1 MGVLE
6 TFIPIDRRL
15 ALARGESLPD
25 RTIGTAL
32 FADISGFTPLT
43 EALARLHGAQRGAEE
58 LIRLL
63 DRVYD
68 ALIAEL
74 HRYGGTV
81 IGFSGD
87 AITCWFDETIIGTE
101 PESSASQS
109 SSTALRALACAMGM
123 QDALRQYARIVVA
136 PDAAFSITVKVAIAE
151 GPVRRFR
158 VGDPAIRYI
167 DTIAGATL
175 DRLAAT
181 EQSAHKEEIVLHA
194 ETASRLADKLFVR
207 EWREIGDQKYAIVE
221 KLDLTV
227 PPRPWSEL
235 PGDGLT
241 EEQVKPWVL
250 AFIYERVRSGRGE
263 FLAELR
269 PVVSLFNR
277 FSGINYDADD
287 EAGNKLNAYIQWAQ
301 RVLAHYEGTLIELT
315 IGDKGSYLHAAL
327 GAPIAHDDDSLRAIA
342 VAQELR
348 APPSDLNF
356 ISRVQIGISRG
367 YARVGPYGASTRRTY
382 GAIGDDTNVAAR
394 LMQQAV
400 PGQIIASRRVAQAT
414 EHRYQFRTLGTV
426 QVKGKSEPVDIFGL
440 VGLISG
446 MPLVGGVSTPE
457 RRRAPMVGRS
467 TERAAL
473 HESIELLLREK
484 QGGTVI
490 ILGEAGIGKSR
501 LVQEFLEQGRA
512 AGATCILAA
521 GDAVEQAAIYFPW
534 RAVFAQLLQ
543 LDTLPND
550 AAMWRDQVLS
560 WLDSNADEPELLQL
574 APLLNA
580 VLPLNLP
587 ENPQIASITGRA
599 RAEATRNLLI
609 RIIRRTAR
617 SLPLV
622 IVIEDAHWLDSASW
636 ALLERVALLDV
647 PLLLV
652 IATRPIAIP
661 PTEFERIRSS
671 PKTRQLILEPLPAA
685 DISNLVEQRLRVH
698 SLSQPVLDLICE
710 RAEGNPFFSEEL
722 AFALRDAGLILLHGD
737 TYELAPNVPDLRTL
751 QFPDTV
757 EGVVTSRI
765 DRLTPS
771 QQLAIK
777 VASVIGRIFAFRIL
791 CDIHP
796 VRDDTT
802 QLEDDL
808 DTLARLDLTPVEATD
823 PELTYIFK
831 HVITQQVAYN
841 LMLFAQRQ
849 ALHRA
854 VAEWYERTFSQ
865 GLAPYYTLL
874 SYHWSNAVKQESAD
888 PPVVLKAIDY
898 LRKAGKQDIQGNANK
913 EAVGFLTQA
922 LELVDRLPQSPD
934 RLKLELGVLID
945 LAPALIATRGYGD
958 STVERN
964 FARARVI
971 CEQLGLVPQ
980 LFPVLNGLNFYYMVR
995 VNLPAAF
1002 ELTERQYAIAQQ
1014 LKEPTLLRATANAL
1028 IAPAFFSGQVSKA
1041 VTYLDLVSSPF
1052 PVEQERTM
1060 ATLFGHNPTQA
1071 TLVIGGVALWVLG
1084 YPDQA
1089 RARGEAGLALA
1100 HQIAHAHSEAYAS
1113 LFVSNIFCFLR
1124 DVKTTRKL
1132 AEETVAI
1139 SKKYG
1144 FPVWAAN
1151 GTAVHGWTLACE
1163 GQAEAGIAEIQ
1174 QGIALYQQFQIDL
1187 AVPHFLGLL
1196 ADAYLSIGK
1205 TEAGLAAVERG
1216 LEQARRTGELWIE
1229 AELCRIKGELLLAQS
1244 KDNDEKALAIFR
1256 EAIEIAQRQQ
1266 AKSWELRATV
1276 SECRVLKRLGKPE
1289 QAREKLSEIYNWF
1302 TEGLDTR
1309 DLRDAQALIAD
1320 LE

>member
-1 MGVLE
+1 MGV
-6 TFIPIDRRL
+6 
-15 ALARGESLPD
+15 
-25 RTIGTAL
+25 
-32 FADISGFTPLT
+32 
-43 EALARLHGAQRGAEE
+43 
-58 LIRLL
+58 
-63 DRVYD
+63 
-68 ALIAEL
+68 
-74 HRYGGTV
+74 
-81 IGFSGD
+81 
-87 AITCWFDETIIGTE
+87 TCF
-101 PESSASQS
+101 
-109 SSTALRALACAMGM
+109 
-123 QDALRQYARIVVA
+123 
-136 PDAAFSITVKVAIAE
+136 
-151 GPVRRFR
+151 
-158 VGDPAIRYI
+158 
-167 DTIAGATL
+167 
-175 DRLAAT
+175 
-181 EQSAHKEEIVLHA
+181 
-194 ETASRLADKLFVR
+194 
-207 EWREIGDQKYAIVE
+207 
-221 KLDLTV
+221 
-227 PPRPWSEL
+227 
-235 PGDGLT
+235 
-241 EEQVKPWVL
+241 
-250 AFIYERVRSGRGE
+250 
-263 FLAELR
+263 
-269 PVVSLFNR
+269 
-277 FSGINYDADD
+277 
-287 EAGNKLNAYIQWAQ
+287 
-301 RVLAHYEGTLIELT
+301 
-315 IGDKGSYLHAAL
+315 
-327 GAPIAHDDDSLRAIA
+327 
-342 VAQELR
+342 
-348 APPSDLNF
+348 
-356 ISRVQIGISRG
+356 
-367 YARVGPYGASTRRTY
+367 
-382 GAIGDDTNVAAR
+382 
-394 LMQQAV
+394 
-400 PGQIIASRRVAQAT
+400 
-414 EHRYQFRTLGTV
+414 
-426 QVKGKSEPVDIFGL
+426 
-440 VGLISG
+440 
-446 MPLVGGVSTPE
+446 
-457 RRRAPMVGRS
+457 
-467 TERAAL
+467 
-473 HESIELLLREK
+473 
-484 QGGTVI
+484 
-490 ILGEAGIGKSR
+490 
-501 LVQEFLEQGRA
+501 
-512 AGATCILAA
+512 LAA

-550 AAMWRDQVLS
+550 PSMWREQVLS
-560 WLDSNADEPELLQL
+560 WLESSADEPELLQF

-580 VLPLNLP
+580 VLSLNLP
-587 ENPQIASITGRA
+587 ENPQIASMTGRA
-599 RAEATRNLLI
+599 RAEATRDLLI

-617 SLPLV
+617 AVPLV

-636 ALLERVALLDV
+636 ALLERASLLDV

-652 IATRPIAIP
+652 IATRPIGAP
-661 PTEFERIRSS
+661 PPEFERIRSS
-671 PKTRQLILEPLPAA
+671 PKTQLLVLEPLPAA
-685 DISNLVEQRLRVH
+685 DVSSLVEQRLGVH
-698 SLSQPVLDLICE
+698 SLSPPVLDLICE

-722 AFALRDAGLILLHGD
+722 AFALRDAGVILLHGD
-737 TYELAPNVPDLRTL
+737 AYELAPNVPDLRTL

-777 VASVIGRIFAFRIL
+777 VASVIGRIFAFRVL

-802 QLEDDL
+802 QLENDL
-808 DTLARLDLTPVEATD
+808 EALARLDLTPIEATD

-854 VAEWYERTFSQ
+854 VAEWYERTFSHD
-865 GLAPYYTLL
+865 LAPYYTLL
-874 SYHWSNAVKQESAD
+874 SFHWGNAVKEESAD
-888 PPVVLKAIDY
+888 QGVVLKAIDY
-898 LRKAGKQDIQGNANK
+898 LRKAGKQDVQGNANK
-913 EAVGFLTQA
+913 EAVGFLTHA
-922 LELVDRLPQSPD
+922 LELVNQLPQSAD

-958 STVERN
+958 ATVERN
-964 FARARVI
+964 FARARAI

-1014 LKEPTLLRATANAL
+1014 LKDPALLRATANAL

-1052 PVEQERTM
+1052 PVEQEKAM

-1132 AEETVAI
+1132 AEDTVAI

-1229 AELCRIKGELLLAQS
+1229 AELCRIRGELLLAES
-1244 KDNDEKALAIFR
+1244 KDNDEKALAAFQ
-1256 EAIEIAQRQQ
+1256 EAIGIAQRQQ
-1266 AKSWELRATV
+1266 AKSWELRATM
-1276 SECRVLKRLGKPE
+1276 SECRVHKRLGKPE
-1289 QAREKLSEIYNWF
+1289 QAREKLSRLYNWF
-1302 TEGLDTR
+1302 TEGLETP
-1309 DLRDAQALIAD
+1309 DLQDARTLITE
-1320 LE
+1320 LG

>member
-1 MGVLE
+1 MRVLE

-15 ALARGESLPD
+15 ALARGEPLPD

-43 EALARLHGAQRGAEE
+43 DALTRLHGAQRGAEE
-58 LIRLL
+58 LTRHL

-74 HRYGGTV
+74 DRYGGSV

-87 AITCWFDETIIGTE
+87 AITCWFDETMIGAERESE
-101 PESSASQS
+101 PSQTFAS
-109 SSTALRALACAMGM
+109 ALRAIACALGM
-123 QDALRQYARIVVA
+123 QDALRQYAKIVIA
-136 PDAAFSITVKVAIAE
+136 PEEAVSITVKIAIAE

-158 VGDPAIRYI
+158 VGDPAIRYL

-181 EQSAHKEEIVLHA
+181 EQSAHKAEIVLQA
-194 ETASRLADKLFVR
+194 DTASRLGDKLAVS
-207 EWREIGDQKYAIVE
+207 EWREVGAQRYAIVE
-221 KLDLTV
+221 RLNLTV
-227 PPRPWSEL
+227 PPRPWSGL
-235 PGDGLT
+235 PGDALT
-241 EEQVKPWVL
+241 DEQVKPWVL
-250 AFIYERVRSGRGE
+250 PYIYERVRSGRGE

-287 EAGNKLNAYIQWAQ
+287 AAGDKLNAFLQWAQ
-301 RVLAHYEGTLIELT
+301 RVLARYEGTLIELT

-327 GAPIAHDDDSLRAIA
+327 GAPMAHDDDALRAVA

-348 APPSDLNF
+348 ALPSDLNF
-356 ISRVQIGISRG
+356 ISRVQMGISRG
-367 YARVGPYGASTRRTY
+367 YARVGPYGAPARRTY

-394 LMQQAV
+394 LMQQAA
-400 PGQIIASRRVAQAT
+400 PGQIIVSRRVAQAT
-414 EHRYQFRTLGTV
+414 DHRYQFRALGAV
-426 QVKGKSEPVDIFGL
+426 QVKGKAEPVDIFGL
-440 VGLISG
+440 VGLRSG
-446 MPLVGGVSTPE
+446 LPLVGGVSTPE
-457 RRRAPMVGRS
+457 RRRAPIVGR
-467 TERAAL
+467 AAELAVL
-473 HESIELLLREK
+473 HECVERLLGERR
-484 QGGTVI
+484 GGTVI
-490 ILGEAGIGKSR
+490 LQGEAGIGKSR
-501 LVQEFLEQGRA
+501 LVEELLEVGRA

-534 RAVFAQLLQ
+534 RAVFAQVFE

-550 AAMWRDQVLS
+550 PAIWRDQVLA
-560 WLDSNADEPELLQL
+560 WLKANSDEPELVQF

-587 ENPQIASITGRA
+587 ENQPIASLTGRA
-599 RAEATRNLLI
+599 RAEATRDLLA
-609 RIIRRTAR
+609 RILRRTIRAV
-617 SLPLV
+617 PLV

-652 IATRPIAIP
+652 IATRPLAAP
-661 PTEFERIRSS
+661 PPEFERIRSS
-671 PKTRQLILEPLPAA
+671 PNSRELILEPLPAA
-685 DISNLVEQRLRVH
+685 DVSNLIQQRLGVH

-722 AFALRDAGLILLHGD
+722 AYALRDAGVIRLHGD
-737 TYELAPNVPDLRTL
+737 AYELAPNALELRSL

-765 DRLTPS
+765 DRLTAS

-777 VASVIGRIFAFRIL
+777 VASVIGRIFAFRVL
-791 CDIHP
+791 CEIHP
-796 VRDDTT
+796 VRDDTNR
-802 QLEDDL
+802 LEDDL
-808 DTLARLDLTPVEATD
+808 DVLARLDLTPVEATE

-854 VAEWYERTFSQ
+854 VGEWYERTFSQ
-865 GLAPYYTLL
+865 ELAPYYALL
-874 SYHWSNAVKQESAD
+874 SYHWSNAVKEDSAD
-888 PPVVLKAIDY
+888 PSVVLKAIDY
-898 LRKAGKQDIQGNANK
+898 LRKAGKQAVQGNANT
-913 EAVGFLTQA
+913 EAVGFLTHA
-922 LELVDRLPQSPD
+922 LELVNRLPQSAE

-958 STVERN
+958 ATVERN
-964 FARARVI
+964 FARARAL

-1014 LKEPTLLRATANAL
+1014 LQDPTLLRATANAL

-1041 VTYLDLVSSPF
+1041 VTYLDLVASPF
-1052 PVEQERTM
+1052 PLEQERAM

-1089 RARGEAGLALA
+1089 RARSQAGLALA

-1113 LFVSNIFCFLR
+1113 LFVANLFCFLR
-1124 DVKTTRKL
+1124 DVTTTRKL

-1139 SKKYG
+1139 SRKYG

-1163 GQAEAGIAEIQ
+1163 GQTEAGIAEIQ

-1196 ADAYLSIGK
+1196 ADAYLSAGK
-1205 TEAGLAAVERG
+1205 VEEGLGAVERG

-1229 AELCRIKGELLLAQS
+1229 AELCRMRGELLLAQAEG
-1244 KDNDEKALAIFR
+1244 NPEPALAVFQ

-1266 AKSWELRATV
+1266 AKAWELRATL
-1276 SECRVLKRLGKPE
+1276 SECRLLKRHGNPK
-1289 QAREKLSEIYNWF
+1289 QAREELIQLYNWF
-1302 TEGLDTR
+1302 TEGLETP
-1309 DLRDAQALIAD
+1309 DLQDARVLIAE